1 VANASPPAKASTPSL
16 ELFISLAAADSNLSR
31 RGMHALL
38 RLRSRQLEA
47 MRGARGA
54 FVKLEPRDGPPWLE
68 LAVVGRDSP
77 LVADFHSLL
86 MMQLITDFPERA
98 DDLRVI
104 LDARRN
110 GLDVNALAY
119 ALWRDD
125 GGEALKAAA
134 VDHGVDPHLLAG
146 TLWAALKPLY
156 EAVSAAFTRH
166 FEMPDHRMDCPVC
179 GGTPWARCGGEL
191 RCAVCETTWSADLK
205 GRSFLS
211 AEGTQARGALRLY
224 DSVSGARLME
234 LDTALFAHAFDS
246 GPLIELLQL
255 LDARAD
261 S

>member
-1 VANASPPAKASTPSL
+1 VANASHPARVSTPSL

-47 MRGARGA
+47 VRGARGA

-77 LVADFHSLL
+77 LAADFHSLL
-86 MMQLITDFPERA
+86 VMQLITDFPEQA
-98 DDLRVI
+98 DDLRAI
-104 LDARRN
+104 LQARRN
-110 GLDVNALAY
+110 GLDVNALSY

-125 GGEALKAAA
+125 GGESLKAAA
-134 VDHGVDPHLLAG
+134 AEHDLDPHLLAG

-166 FEMPDHRMDCPVC
+166 FELPEHAAECPVC
-179 GGTPWARCGGEL
+179 GGTPWARCGGDL
-191 RCAVCETTWSADLK
+191 RCGVCETTWRADLA

-211 AEGTQARGALRLY
+211 AEGAQARGALRLY
-224 DSVSGARLME
+224 DSASGARLMD

-255 LDARAD
+255 LDARAG